1 MLLSFPFSPRRRRSG
16 RISMLPA
23 CLLARRLHS
32 PVFPDADDPASSDD
46 LVLPFISRMLMEE
59 DIDDKFYQFPDHP
72 ALLNA
77 QQPYAQILLSD
88 ESATNSNSNSNS
100 SFRRDR
106 CQLHPPPTPPHPPN
120 PPGPTTQSSSPS
132 CSAPRPTPT
141 RYWAFYFFSSLCLQ

>member
-1 MLLSFPFSPRRRRSG
+1 
-16 RISMLPA
+16 
-23 CLLARRLHS
+23 
-32 PVFPDADDPASSDD
+32 
-46 LVLPFISRMLMEE
+46 MLMEE

-88 ESATNSNSNSNS
+88 ESATNSNSNS

-106 CQLHPPPTPPHPPN
+106 CQLHPHPTPPHPPN

-141 RYWAFYFFSSLCLQ
+141 RYSEDLKNTIGKILGVAGVTLSNPRLMLPAVIFGLSDHFQNNISISEVYCGSWWGLDAWVA